1 MKTVIGDFEIDIKVK
16 GRSNKEKYNQFD
28 TESFLNELSIVYDAA
43 ANFLRGNGCAPLA
56 NEYHEKSDALY
67 ELLKAAGVY
76 DKYNT

>member
-28 TESFLNELSIVYDAA
+28 AESFLNELSLVYDAA
-43 ANFLRGNGCAPLA
+43 ATFLRGNGCTPLA
-56 NEYHEKSDALY
+56 KEYHEKSEALY
-67 ELLKAAGVY
+67 ELLKGLGVY